1 MNIKINR
8 QNNTITINDVL
19 SLPIDNK
26 IVVEFEKETL
36 NSDAIAGGKIG
47 DWVPVPH
54 MDNILSDSIP
64 CTMTGKI
71 AGCSLTPDKF
81 AL

>member
-36 NSDAIAGGKIG
+36 NSDTMQLSGGL
-47 DWVPVPH
+47 DMW
-54 MDNILSDSIP
+54 IL
-64 CTMTGKI
+64 TRNGEEEQTTVKYLKGER
-71 AGCSLTPDKF
+71 
-81 AL
+81 